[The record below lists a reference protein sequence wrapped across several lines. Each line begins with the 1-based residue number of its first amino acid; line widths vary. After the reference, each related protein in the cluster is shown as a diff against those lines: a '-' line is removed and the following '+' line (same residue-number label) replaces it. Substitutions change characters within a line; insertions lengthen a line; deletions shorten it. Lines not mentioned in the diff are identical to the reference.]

1 MAGQEGVFEI
11 SGTVELTVFFIL
23 AAIGV
28 FSAVVV
34 VTGRNMFHN
43 ILFFGLFLLSLAGLY
58 LLLTAE
64 FLAMV
69 QIFGYV
75 GGIVVLILFV
85 VMLTPRVTEAEPET
99 SAFGKISSS
108 VVSLLL
114 LGPVFYV
121 LKSTLFSART
131 TLLSAKD
138 PVSHSTPAL
147 GKMLLSS
154 HAIPFEIVAVAL
166 LVAIVGAVAIVREES
181 KE

>member
-1 MAGQEGVFEI
+1 MVEI
-11 SGTVELTVFFIL
+11 SATVELTIFFIL
-23 AAIGV
+23 AAVGV

-85 VMLTPRVTEAEPET
+85 VMLTRRVTEAEPET
-99 SAFGKISSS
+99 PALAKISSS

-114 LGPVFYV
+114 LGPIFYV
-121 LKSTLFSART
+121 LKGTIFSDRT
-131 TLLSAKD
+131 TLLSATGD
-138 PVSHSTPAL
+138 PVSPSTPAL
-147 GKMLLSS
+147 GKMLLTS

-166 LVAIVGAVAIVREES
+166 LVAIVGALAIVREES

>member
-1 MAGQEGVFEI
+1 MVEI
-11 SGTVELTVFFIL
+11 SATVELTIFFVL
-23 AAIGV
+23 AAVGV

-43 ILFFGLFLLSLAGLY
+43 ILFFGLFLLSMAGLY

-85 VMLTPRVTEAEPET
+85 VMLTRRVTEAEPET
-99 SAFGKISSS
+99 PAFAKISSFA
-108 VVSLLL
+108 VSLLL

-121 LKSTLFSART
+121 LKGTLFSAKT
-131 TLLSAKD
+131 TLLSARD
-138 PVSHSTPAL
+138 PVSLSTPAL

-154 HAIPFEIVAVAL
+154 HVIPFEIVAAAL
-166 LVAIVGAVAIVREES
+166 LVAIIGALAIVREES